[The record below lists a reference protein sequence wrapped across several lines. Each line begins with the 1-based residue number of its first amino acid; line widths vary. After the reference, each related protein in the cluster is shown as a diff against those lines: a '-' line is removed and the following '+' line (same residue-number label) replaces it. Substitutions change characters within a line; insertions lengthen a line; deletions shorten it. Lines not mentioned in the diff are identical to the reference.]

1 MGDPVFPGVPY
12 TENGLLEEE
21 LINWLSDSGEF
32 SYQRFITMPEM
43 QLISHQN

>member
-21 LINWLSDSGEF
+21 LINWLSDSGGCIYE
-32 SYQRFITMPEM
+32 RFITMPEM
-43 QLISHQN
+43 QLISH